1 MIIKGR
7 SPTMRHVS
15 RTHRVAQHWLFDRIN
30 LDPKIQ
36 IEYVDTKKQLA
47 DMLTE
52 GNLTRDEWNHL
63 LRLFNISH
71 FSLIYCSQNFS
82 LTSCTEAMAKRI
94 QEQKGEEKIVA
105 KSKPTLNSAS
115 FVSANS
121 STVQSPIASK
131 SQEILKAPCQND
143 WTSTG
148 RLGAREFNQDAA
160 SSSQAW
166 QKDAV
171 LDESTRRLVASEN
184 ADTKGKVNIWPH
196 NLHIY
201 LYIQTAYR
209 TWRRFSR
216 L

>member
-1 MIIKGR
+1 M
-7 SPTMRHVS
+7 
-15 RTHRVAQHWLFDRIN
+15 
-30 LDPKIQ
+30 
-36 IEYVDTKKQLA
+36 
-47 DMLTE
+47 
-52 GNLTRDEWNHL
+52 
-63 LRLFNISH
+63 
-71 FSLIYCSQNFS
+71 
-82 LTSCTEAMAKRI
+82 
-94 QEQKGEEKIVA
+94 VA

-115 FVSANS
+115 CVSANS

-131 SQEILKAPCQND
+131 SPEILEAPCQND
-143 WTSTG
+143 WTGTG

-160 SSSQAW
+160 STSQAW

-171 LDESTRRLVASEN
+171 LDERTRRLVASGN
-184 ADTKGKVNIWPH
+184 ADTKGKDNIWPH